1 MPSSREYLSY
11 IMEQLAPLEGITT
24 RQMMGEYI
32 IYYQGKIAAELCDDR
47 LLVNPVP
54 AALALLPDAPQE
66 PPYPGAK
73 PMLLV
78 EEVEDGAFLRELL
91 AQSPAWWGH
100 EDKAIYDN
108 LIFLL
113 PPHTAEELEEALGA
127 PHPELEWVHPCGD
140 AVFWS
145 FDRQKY
151 QKTNWW
157 PRTAQEPAREWITIR
172 TAGTVRKLAAL

>member
-47 LLVNPVP
+47 LLVKPVP

-66 PPYPGAK
+66 TPYPGAK

-78 EEVEDGAFLRELL
+78 EEVDDGAFLRELL
-91 AQSPAWWGH
+91 VAM
-100 EDKAIYDN
+100 E
-108 LIFLL
+108 
-113 PPHTAEELEEALGA
+113 
-127 PHPELEWVHPCGD
+127 PEL
-140 AVFWS
+140 
-145 FDRQKY
+145 
-151 QKTNWW
+151 
-157 PRTAQEPAREWITIR
+157 PAPKPKKPMAKKE
-172 TAGTVRKLAAL
+172 